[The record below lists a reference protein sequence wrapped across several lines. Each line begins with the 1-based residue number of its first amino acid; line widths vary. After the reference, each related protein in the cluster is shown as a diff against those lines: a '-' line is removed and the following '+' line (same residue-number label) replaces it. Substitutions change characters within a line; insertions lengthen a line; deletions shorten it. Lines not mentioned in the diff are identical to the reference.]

1 MPAVVDTLFLLALG
15 DGDSVTLEANRL
27 LQNEGYDVFCTNTP
41 LVELGAADTEDP
53 SLKSAARKAL
63 EGRLVKWRIRDA
75 VLQGVSNGIAE
86 NIAQDLERIFPD
98 LQYHSAL
105 VIAEAAVVD
114 SMDLLITWEPQLL
127 KLDAGRLALFLRDR
141 GHQSIAIVSP
151 EQVISVLKKKR
162 K

>member
-1 MPAVVDTLFLLALG
+1 MPASVDTLFLLALG
-15 DGDSVTLEANRL
+15 AGDSVTQEANRV

-41 LVELGAADTEDP
+41 LVELGAAELEDP
-53 SLKSAARKAL
+53 DLKIAARKAL
-63 EGRLVKWRIRDA
+63 EGRLTKWRIRDA
-75 VLQGVSNGIAE
+75 VLQGVNNGIAE

-98 LQYHSAL
+98 LEYHSAL

-114 SMDLLITWEPQLL
+114 SMDLLITWDPHLL
-127 KLDAGRLALFLRDR
+127 NLDAGRLALFMKDR